1 MILED
6 RFPHQAATGEKGA
19 SVRDRRREAFLDAA
33 EWLFL
38 EQGFDRTSLAQI
50 VGRSGGSLATLY
62 ELFGNK
68 QGLLHAIAA
77 RWRDEAVSQASDA
90 QTGLSNADTL
100 RLFARRQF
108 AKMNSPRSIAL
119 MKMVF
124 SESLRDGD
132 FAAQTYRDLHLP
144 VLEEL
149 TALFT
154 EWTAAGGANIDAPDA
169 AARYFL
175 SLTAGDTVLG
185 KLFGVEEGNM
195 AMEEV
200 DWRIDKFLDQFE
212 IARR

>member
-1 MILED
+1 MVE
-6 RFPHQAATGEKGA
+6 AACACGETVAGTNQ
-19 SVRDRRREAFLDAA
+19 RDRRREAILDAA
-33 EWLFL
+33 ETLFL
-38 EQGFDRTSLAQI
+38 DQGFERTSLAQV
-50 VGRSGGSLATLY
+50 VGRSRGSLATLY

-77 RWRDEAVSQASDA
+77 RWRDEAVSEDA
-90 QTGLSNADTL
+90 DAPQGLSNAQML
-100 RLFARRQF
+100 RLFARRQL

-124 SESLRDGD
+124 SESLRDSD

-154 EWTAAGGANIDAPDA
+154 EWTAAGGASIDAPDA

-175 SLTAGDTVLG
+175 SLTAGDSVLG
-185 KLFGVEEGNM
+185 KLFGVEEGHM
-195 AMEEV
+195 AEEEV
-200 DWRIDKFLDQFE
+200 DWRVDKFLDQFE